1 MISYCYWLIFV
12 NWCCGDYGNYSW
24 KLNKIVLTRIVT
36 RKERKY
42 NLIRPF
48 WLVIVVDIFVWASEM
63 VFGQMVSSQIRSRR
77 EDADFWLIVR
87 FM

>member
-1 MISYCYWLIFV
+1 MIGYCYWLIFI
-12 NWCCGDYGNYSW
+12 NWCCSNYRDYSW

-48 WLVIVVDIFVWASEM
+48 WLVIMVAVFIWVSEM
-63 VFGQMVSSQIRSRR
+63 VFGKMVSSQIRSRR

>member
-1 MISYCYWLIFV
+1 M
-12 NWCCGDYGNYSW
+12 
-24 KLNKIVLTRIVT
+24 LTRIVI
-36 RKERKY
+36 RNERKY